1 MKSLHQALVIA
12 AAALATSNASA
23 QFVKGNEA
31 VRKGPGGV
39 SIVET
44 PPTAGALLSDPC
56 PALRAGC
63 AGGGWKMVETPQGLM
78 ECTEVYA
85 RPTTCKAST
94 FGTERKTRLWI
105 VKAKSQWLHCQR
117 PQIDDACA
125 GIKRLSI
132 ATVQ

>member
-23 QFVKGNEA
+23 QFIKGNEA

-44 PPTAGALLSDPC
+44 PPTTGALLSSPC
-56 PALRAGC
+56 PALRPGC
-63 AGGGWKMVETPQGLM
+63 TASGWKMVETPQGLM

-85 RPTTCKAST
+85 RPTTCKTST
-94 FGTERKTRLWI
+94 FGTEKKTRLWV

-117 PQIDDACA
+117 PRIDDGCVS
-125 GIKRLSI
+125 IKSLPT
-132 ATVQ
+132 AAVQ